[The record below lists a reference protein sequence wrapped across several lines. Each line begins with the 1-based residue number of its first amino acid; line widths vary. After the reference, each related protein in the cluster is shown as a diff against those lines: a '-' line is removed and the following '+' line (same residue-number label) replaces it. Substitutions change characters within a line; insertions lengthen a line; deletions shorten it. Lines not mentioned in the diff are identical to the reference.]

1 MHSLFCFLRR
11 KGKWLSACGEGL
23 QKNGIQ
29 KCLQVGPGAR
39 RVWQVSSPS
48 LSQALLPT
56 PPGFQI
62 DVAMNLA
69 APCISLGLEGIH
81 SSDDDGLSGSW
92 P

>member
-1 MHSLFCFLRR
+1 MVKVYR
-11 KGKWLSACGEGL
+11 KIGSRNVFKS
-23 QKNGIQ
+23 
-29 KCLQVGPGAR
+29 GPGAR

-56 PPGFQI
+56 PSGFQI